1 MTWLKTLS
9 GVTMS
14 STSSLHHLSEPALLI
29 RVENFIID
37 IMMHG
42 FQESFKPVLKALLEQ
57 FEHIYDVDHHYS
69 DYNAVFVEL
78 KLEIDLMRYDP
89 FCNPN
94 ADDYDFVLQLKLEQ
108 LKEFEKQIKDRKS
121 RVQNELH
128 QFSLQEKNNTES
140 LEDYVGKLFH
150 HYSKLLM
157 VRVDLAYKNDS
168 KGQINIEQFYKHF
181 EKMRN
186 RLSNKDTCF
195 QHLHGY
201 AWALEQ
207 STENNG
213 GYHVH
218 LLLIYDGTK
227 VQKGSYYA
235 QCIGDKWQ
243 EITQGHG
250 CYFNPHSKEYIH
262 KLRMAG
268 CEIGLGIVSRD
279 RVGDWERL
287 LSVLNYLT
295 LPEKDSQRLRVK
307 AIKDMQTF
315 GHGEFENTKRRR
327 LKIT

>member
-1 MTWLKTLS
+1 M
-9 GVTMS
+9 
-14 STSSLHHLSEPALLI
+14 LI
-29 RVENFIID
+29 AVESFISN
-37 IMMHG
+37 IMVVG
-42 FQESFKPVLKALLEQ
+42 FEDAFKPVFKELLEQ

-69 DYNAVFVEL
+69 DYNAVFVAL
-78 KLEIDLMRYDP
+78 KLEIDSMRYDP

-94 ADDYDFVLQLKLEQ
+94 ADNYDFVLQLKLEQ
-108 LKEFEKQIKDRKS
+108 LKEFEKQIKASKHRIHD
-121 RVQNELH
+121 ELY
-128 QFSLQEKNNTES
+128 QFAQQEKNNTES
-140 LEDYVGKLFH
+140 LEGYIGKLFH
-150 HYSKLLM
+150 HYSKLLI

-195 QHLHGY
+195 QYLHGY

-213 GYHVH
+213 GYHAH

-235 QCIGDKWQ
+235 QRIGEKWQ

-268 CEIGLGIVSRD
+268 CEIGLGMVTRNKES
-279 RVGDWERL
+279 DWEHL
-287 LSVLNYLT
+287 LSVINYLT
-295 LPEKDSQRLRVK
+295 LPEKDIQRLRVK

-315 GHGEFENTKRRR
+315 GHGEFENTKRRGI
-327 LKIT
+327 KK